1 MNDKILNMRIP
12 TSLYED
18 IKKIAIR
25 NNISLASMVRLI
37 LSEYANKNK

>member
-1 MNDKILNMRIP
+1 MNDKVLNMRIP

-18 IKKIAIR
+18 IKTLAVK

-37 LSEYANKNK
+37 LSDYASRNK